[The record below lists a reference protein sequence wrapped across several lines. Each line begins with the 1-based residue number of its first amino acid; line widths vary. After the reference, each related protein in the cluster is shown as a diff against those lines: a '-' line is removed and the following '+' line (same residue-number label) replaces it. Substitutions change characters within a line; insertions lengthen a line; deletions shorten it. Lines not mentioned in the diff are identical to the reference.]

1 MYVSFFGQASDGI
14 RVGQWDL
21 SIQRMKEIPFYLPP
35 RSEQDQMLYN
45 YALIK
50 FHLTSVR
57 QRRDYDVNAAL
68 QFADLLSN
76 STHTSKADD
85 HKMWAQ
91 EIISLLLELE
101 PENEQV
107 KYYAGSV
114 LTNVGNFRGRELV
127 KSSYTERTLQ
137 EKAFATFCKQYLTIP
152 ADKSKTFFLQQKNI
166 YDRLSSNFLS
176 YSAPTSMG
184 KSFIMHMFIKEQI
197 MNGVKMNFARIV
209 PTKALINEMRN
220 DTINVMKRESIILYC
235 TRNGINSIGV
245 RTSDGFVVK
254 KGSIISQ
261 KITKSCPDYVLKKR
275 TQHKNIIDANN
286 MLTEDILFNTPS
298 GASSFACGA
307 STNGNIE
314 WKTSEG
320 ITLKSL
326 NEQGK

>member
-1 MYVSFFGQASDGI
+1 MGKQIF
-14 RVGQWDL
+14 
-21 SIQRMKEIPFYLPP
+21 
-35 RSEQDQMLYN
+35 
-45 YALIK
+45 
-50 FHLTSVR
+50 
-57 QRRDYDVNAAL
+57 
-68 QFADLLSN
+68 
-76 STHTSKADD
+76 KAD
-85 HKMWAQ
+85 KVFVP
-91 EIISLLLELE
+91 LLADNNDG
-101 PENEQV
+101 EN
-107 KYYAGSV
+107 
-114 LTNVGNFRGRELV
+114 T
-127 KSSYTERTLQ
+127 
-137 EKAFATFCKQYLTIP
+137 
-152 ADKSKTFFLQQKNI
+152 
-166 YDRLSSNFLS
+166 
-176 YSAPTSMG
+176 TS
-184 KSFIMHMFIKEQI
+184 
-197 MNGVKMNFARIV
+197 
-209 PTKALINEMRN
+209 
-220 DTINVMKRESIILYC
+220 ESIILYC

>member
-1 MYVSFFGQASDGI
+1 MHSLFVPLLADNNDG
-14 RVGQWDL
+14 
-21 SIQRMKEIPFYLPP
+21 E
-35 RSEQDQMLYN
+35 N
-45 YALIK
+45 T
-50 FHLTSVR
+50 TS
-57 QRRDYDVNAAL
+57 
-68 QFADLLSN
+68 
-76 STHTSKADD
+76 
-85 HKMWAQ
+85 
-91 EIISLLLELE
+91 
-101 PENEQV
+101 
-107 KYYAGSV
+107 
-114 LTNVGNFRGRELV
+114 
-127 KSSYTERTLQ
+127 
-137 EKAFATFCKQYLTIP
+137 
-152 ADKSKTFFLQQKNI
+152 
-166 YDRLSSNFLS
+166 
-176 YSAPTSMG
+176 
-184 KSFIMHMFIKEQI
+184 
-197 MNGVKMNFARIV
+197 
-209 PTKALINEMRN
+209 
-220 DTINVMKRESIILYC
+220 ESIILYC